1 MQNLY
6 FCFDIK
12 NNICTQHGVNLYFS
26 GNSIN
31 NLVILRVNWFK
42 NKSFWKRFTC
52 TKCYLRCYCQ
62 NEFGNNYCSSVY
74 GLEFPEITD
83 FITGCRV
90 SKCLRKHP
98 NFFPFFRQNLVGWTQ
113 IDCDIDLEVESVGA
127 HSSTINMGW
136 NNFWRRISYFEKTQ
150 FLYGS

>member
-1 MQNLY
+1 MIFY
-6 FCFDIK
+6 
-12 NNICTQHGVNLYFS
+12 TPFS
-26 GNSIN
+26 MTIDH
-31 NLVILRVNWFK
+31 
-42 NKSFWKRFTC
+42 C
-52 TKCYLRCYCQ
+52 ATKCYLQCFCQ

-98 NFFPFFRQNLVGWTQ
+98 NFFPFFRQNLAGWTQ

-136 NNFWRRISYFEKTQ
+136 NHFWRRIFSSHYLFTIYLLKLCKTYEEKSHKNATKSMMSRNTTKKS
-150 FLYGS
+150 FRHLTIF

>member
-1 MQNLY
+1 MQGPHPRINWMVFY
-6 FCFDIK
+6 
-12 NNICTQHGVNLYFS
+12 TPFS
-26 GNSIN
+26 MTIDH
-31 NLVILRVNWFK
+31 
-42 NKSFWKRFTC
+42 C
-52 TKCYLRCYCQ
+52 ATKCYLRCFCQ

-83 FITGCRV
+83 FIIGCRV

-136 NNFWRRISYFEKTQ
+136 NHFWKRIFFLTLFFHNTEGSCLMRLSGPEKK
-150 FLYGS
+150 SH

>member
-1 MQNLY
+1 MTIDH
-6 FCFDIK
+6 CA
-12 NNICTQHGVNLYFS
+12 
-26 GNSIN
+26 
-31 NLVILRVNWFK
+31 
-42 NKSFWKRFTC
+42 
-52 TKCYLRCYCQ
+52 TKCYLRCFCQ

-136 NNFWRRISYFEKTQ
+136 NNFWRRIFSSLFQASFLLRILSFFHFFENWGHHDFLLRFTDLYFASLADSSKSHYEISCT
-150 FLYGS
+150 FL